1 MNRSEFL
8 NYSYNNKIIIQ
19 GLINKISSLQ
29 KRIEQ
34 LEKNSVNKQDEND
47 ISDNIISILATYD
60 TKLEIMEE
68 KLKNLNINQT
78 NSKQTSLENF
88 F

>member
-8 NYSYNNKIIIQ
+8 NYTYNNKLIIQ

-29 KRIEQ
+29 KRIEE
-34 LEKNSVNKQDEND
+34 LEKNKNKDNDEND

-60 TKLEIMEE
+60 TKLEIMEN
-68 KLKNLNINQT
+68 KIKNMKSNNDE
-78 NSKQTSLENF
+78 NLESSF

>member
-8 NYSYNNKIIIQ
+8 NYTYNNKIIIQ

-34 LEKNSVNKQDEND
+34 LEQNTNKDNDEND

-60 TKLEIMEE
+60 TKLEIMEN
-68 KLKNLNINQT
+68 KIKNM
-78 NSKQTSLENF
+78 TSNNDDNLESTF

>member
-8 NYSYNNKIIIQ
+8 NYTYNNKLIIQ

-29 KRIEQ
+29 KKIEE
-34 LEKNSVNKQDEND
+34 LEKNKNKDNDEND

-60 TKLEIMEE
+60 TKLEIMEN
-68 KLKNLNINQT
+68 KIKNM
-78 NSKQTSLENF
+78 TSNNDENLESSF

>member
-8 NYSYNNKIIIQ
+8 NYSYNNKIIQ

-68 KLKNLNINQT
+68 KLKKINT
-78 NSKQTSLENF
+78 ENNNSEQTSLENF

>member
-68 KLKNLNINQT
+68 KLKKINNEQT
-78 NSKQTSLENF
+78 NSEQTSLDNF

>member
-68 KLKNLNINQT
+68 KLKKINT
-78 NSKQTSLENF
+78 ENNNSEQTSLENF

>member
-60 TKLEIMEE
+60 TKLDIMEE
-68 KLKNLNINQT
+68 KIKKL
-78 NSKQTSLENF
+78 TSDNDEHIESSF

>member
-8 NYSYNNKIIIQ
+8 NYTYNNKLIIQ

-29 KRIEQ
+29 KRIEE
-34 LEKNSVNKQDEND
+34 LEKNKNKDNDEND

-60 TKLEIMEE
+60 TKLEIMEN
-68 KLKNLNINQT
+68 KIKNM
-78 NSKQTSLENF
+78 TSNNDENLESSF